1 MHTCIPTPPSSLPPN
16 TRSDSGHTGHTFQV
30 VGWGRGLFGESS
42 KGEEDEDGGTGTTG
56 TTWNLENPMR
66 RDTVTVPAFSH
77 VVIRFVADN
86 PGLWALHCH
95 VAWHMEGKPVQSP
108 FSRQAP
114 LSSPYAASTHGRGIS
129 HPRPRVEKE
138 YATRPRGMFVS
149 LAERPGD
156 LVELVDG
163 MDPETRRLSQ
173 SFCGMRGDQQAS
185 GVDDADYDPPT

>member
-1 MHTCIPTPPSSLPPN
+1 MSAPSIVPLPSIQDQMHMSEPLADKRAATILHEGC
-16 TRSDSGHTGHTFQV
+16 HTFQI

-42 KGEEDEDGGTGTTG
+42 KGEEDGDGGGATG

-95 VAWHMEGKPVQSP
+95 VAWHMEG
-108 FSRQAP
+108 
-114 LSSPYAASTHGRGIS
+114 GR
-129 HPRPRVEKE
+129 
-138 YATRPRGMFVS
+138 FVS

-156 LVELVDG
+156 LVELVDK

-185 GVDDADYDPPT
+185 GADDGEPA